1 MRHDPSHDVRR
12 RRVLIGRA
20 AQLAEL
26 TGALDR
32 AAAGAAGT
40 VLVSGDAGVGKTHL
54 VTALAGAARARGCA
68 VLLGQCAE
76 LGESVPYLPLA
87 DALWTAA
94 RADGPEAG
102 AVRAALDAR
111 PVLGRLL
118 PDGDG
123 DGGPGPAPEL
133 GQQQLFG
140 AVLGLLAELGRERP
154 VLLVLEDLHW
164 ADRSTRHLLTFLSRV
179 LQRERVCLV
188 GTYRSDDLHRRH
200 PLRPVVAE
208 LLRLPNVSGV
218 ELRPFGPGE
227 TAEYLAAL
235 AGGTAPV
242 TAELVERVHG
252 RSEGNAFYAGELFS
266 AESTGEDLPA
276 GLADLLLSRVE
287 RLSDAAQRVVRA
299 AAVAGRR
306 IDDELVRRVSGLDE
320 AAAGEA
326 LREVVSHQLLVP
338 NGSGYS
344 FRHALLR
351 EAVYA
356 DLLPGERSRLHADFA
371 RLLAEAPEGRRGSA
385 AELAHHSLAAH
396 DLPAAFAAS
405 VRAGREAGR
414 LGAPAEAFEHF
425 DRALELWDR
434 VPDADALAGTDRMQL
449 SLAAVRASA
458 QAGEARRAVS
468 RLRRLL
474 DLADPADVRLGVRIR
489 EHLATY
495 LGDIDEDDEAQAVAR
510 AAARMLPPEPPTAER
525 AAALAT
531 YARTL
536 LYTDPDGEMPEIA
549 ERALAEARA
558 TGAADAEASLL
569 VTLGIHRESREADA
583 SVADLFARARD
594 LALAGDNLPVALR
607 AAFHYA
613 RTRFDRGD
621 LAGAAR
627 AAEEGVKLTL
637 DNGLGLSAFGTV
649 LRSLRYL
656 IRYTTG
662 DWDEAARLADMFAVQ
677 VVRPPEA
684 QVSAYALFVEVA
696 RGTDAVEE
704 RLRWIRPLW
713 GRDILL
719 AYMAGGLAAEHA
731 LWNGDPDT
739 AAGHVD
745 RLVRQMYPYETGI
758 IRIAATGLWAQA
770 DIAARARAAGD
781 EDAVR
786 AAAEAGDDLL
796 RRARHAAATTWDGHP
811 RAWLGLEGHAW
822 LARAEAERRRL
833 DGDSD
838 PEPWRRSAELFT
850 YGDPQGGFVYE
861 VARSRWR
868 LAAALAES
876 GDREAA
882 AREWRSAVAIAERL
896 GAAPLLSALRD
907 LGARARLDAGRAA
920 PGPSAAP
927 GPFAAL
933 TVREREVLS
942 LVAEGRNNREIA
954 AALFISPKTA
964 SVHVSN
970 ILAKLNVT
978 SRTQAA
984 AVAHRN
990 GLR

>member
-1 MRHDPSHDVRR
+1 MHAACG

-26 TGALDR
+26 TAALDR
-32 AAAGAAGT
+32 AAAGTAGV

-54 VTALAGAARARGCA
+54 VSALTRAARERGCA
-68 VLLGQCAE
+68 ILVGQCAE
-76 LGESVPYLPLA
+76 LGESMPYLPLA
-87 DALWTAA
+87 DALWAAA
-94 RADGPEAG
+94 RAESPESD

-118 PDGDG
+118 PDAEGA
-123 DGGPGPAPEL
+123 PGSASEL

-140 AVLGLLAELGRERP
+140 AALGLLGELGQERP

-179 LQRERVCLV
+179 LQRERVCLI

-208 LLRLPNVSGV
+208 LLRLPNVTGV
-218 ELRPFGPGE
+218 EVGPFGPGE
-227 TAEYLAAL
+227 TADYLAAL
-235 AGGTAPV
+235 ARGAGPV
-242 TAELVERVHG
+242 TAEVVERVHT
-252 RSEGNAFYAGELFS
+252 RSEGNAFYAAELYS

-287 RLSDAAQRVVRA
+287 RLSEDAQRVVRV

-338 NGSGYS
+338 AGTGYT

-356 DLLPGERSRLHADFA
+356 DLLPGERTRLHADFA
-371 RLLAEAPEGRRGSA
+371 RLLAGPAGGRRGSA

-405 VRAGREAGR
+405 VQAGREAQR

-425 DRALELWDR
+425 DRALELWDA
-434 VPDADALAGTDRMQL
+434 VADPEDVAGTDRIDL
-449 SLAAVRASA
+449 SLTAVRASG
-458 QAGEARRAVS
+458 QAGEIRRAIS

-489 EHLATY
+489 EHLASY
-495 LGDIDEDDEAQAVAR
+495 LGDIDEDAESQRVAR
-510 AAARMLPPEPPTAER
+510 AAVAMLPPDPPTYER

-536 LYTDPDGEMPEIA
+536 LYSDPEGEMPAIA
-549 ERALAEARA
+549 EQAVEEARA
-558 TGAADAEASLL
+558 AGAADAEASLL
-569 VTLGIHRESREADA
+569 VTLGIHRELREADA
-583 SVADLFARARD
+583 AVAEVFARARD
-594 LALAGDNLPVALR
+594 LAVADDNHPVALR
-607 AAFHYA
+607 AAFHHA
-613 RTRFDRGD
+613 RTKFDRGD
-621 LAGAAR
+621 LAGATL
-627 AAEEGVKLTL
+627 AADEGVKLTL
-637 DNGLGLSAFGTV
+637 ENGLGWSTFGTV
-649 LRSLRYL
+649 LRSLQYL
-656 IRYTTG
+656 IHYTAG
-662 DWDEAARLADMFAVQ
+662 DWDEAVRLADGFGIQ

-696 RGTDAVEE
+696 RGADTVDE
-704 RLRWIRPLW
+704 RLRWMAPLW
-713 GRDILL
+713 HGETFLTYVAR
-719 AYMAGGLAAEHA
+719 GLAAEHA
-731 LWNGDPDT
+731 LWQGDADT
-739 AAGHVD
+739 AIHHVYRVLD
-745 RLVRQMYPYETGI
+745 SLHPYETGV

-770 DIAARARAAGD
+770 DRAARARAAGD
-781 EDAVR
+781 DATAW

-796 RRARHAAATTWDGHP
+796 RRARLVATTTWDGHP
-811 RAWLGLEGHAW
+811 RAWLGLEGRAW
-822 LARAEAERRRL
+822 LARAEAERLRL
-833 DGDSD
+833 DGDPAPD
-838 PEPWRRSAELFT
+838 AWRETADLFT
-850 YGDPQGGFVYE
+850 FGDPDGGFVYE

-882 AREWRSAVAIAERL
+882 AVEWRSATRIAERL
-896 GAAPLLSALRD
+896 GAAPLLGALRE
-907 LGARARLDAGRAA
+907 LGTRARLDTGRPASA
-920 PGPSAAP
+920 PS

-933 TVREREVLS
+933 TVREREVLK
-942 LVAEGRNNREIA
+942 LVAQGQGNRDIA

-984 AVAHRN
+984 ALAHREN
-990 GLR
+990 L